1 MTVGT
6 YANRVLMNVQR
17 DPDFDFE
24 EYSFGVEC
32 FPVPDLDYRLVISKR
47 LAEKEK
53 KTYYVI
59 SAKANENDM
68 FPKPVPD
75 FYSVSWEDEL
85 DSVPLVQAK
94 WQLGDTGASLW
105 ETYEEASEMYRK
117 IAYRMT
123 QEKRDAEVR
132 GFLRKVRKVSCRSC
146 GGEADW
152 PYSEEEE
159 KHVMYSLDN
168 GPMLAVR
175 ARPYALTDSGIC
187 RAHNE

>member
-105 ETYEEASEMYRK
+105 ETYEEAAEAYRK

-132 GFLRKVRKVSCRSC
+132 GLLRKVRKVTCRSC
-146 GGEADW
+146 GAEKDR
-152 PYSEEEE
+152 PYDHESALYVAETE
-159 KHVMYSLDN
+159 D
-168 GPMLAVR
+168 GPMNAVKI
-175 ARPYALTDSGIC
+175 RPYALTDSGIC
-187 RAHNE
+187 REHYE